1 MKHIRTFE
9 SFLNEGMTVN
19 TMIDNIKSGM
29 GWATIDYVRQ
39 CPLNRPGKMALAQ
52 ELAKMGI
59 LFDDDAISDAH
70 HMGDLSPLDD
80 KNIKPMSVEDAKKAL

>member
-19 TMIDNIKSGM
+19 NMIDNIKSGE

-39 CPLNRPGKMALAQ
+39 APLNRPGRMALAQ
-52 ELAKMGI
+52 ELAKIGI
-59 LFDDDAISDAH
+59 LFNDDDLSDEH
-70 HMGDLSPLDD
+70 HMGNKNPLDD
-80 KNIKPMSVEDAKKAL
+80 KKIKPMSVEDVKKEL